1 MVFLRKRVFLM
12 STLGDRLRLARERKG
27 FTQVQVRE
35 RTNINNKTLSG
46 YEKGVSEPDTK
57 TIVTLAELYE
67 VSYRWLI
74 SGQGQ
79 IKEQNDS
86 FANNPEHTEDDEF
99 EDFIKDLRRWHKED
113 PKDKDEDLAR

>member
-46 YEKGVSEPDTK
+46 YEKGVSEPDIK
-57 TIVTLAELYE
+57 TLVTLAELYVLSE
-67 VSYRWLI
+67 R
-74 SGQGQ
+74 SG
-79 IKEQNDS
+79 I
-86 FANNPEHTEDDEF
+86 
-99 EDFIKDLRRWHKED
+99 
-113 PKDKDEDLAR
+113 